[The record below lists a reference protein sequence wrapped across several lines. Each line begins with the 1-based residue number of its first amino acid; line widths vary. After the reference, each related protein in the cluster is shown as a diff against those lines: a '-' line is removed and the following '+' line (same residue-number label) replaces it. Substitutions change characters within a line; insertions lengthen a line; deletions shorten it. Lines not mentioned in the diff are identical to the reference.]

1 MKLHMPNHHLALLTM
16 CGLMF
21 VAQADAQTLYK
32 YVDKDGKV
40 TYSDVPPK
48 DGEKASKVIVDK
60 NVNITKLNTKDAS
73 GKEQKFAD
81 VKARGD
87 ARAALRDKLQADVK
101 TAEVN
106 LEKAKKALEDG
117 RVPVEGETRIV
128 VGKNSNSVQ
137 RTPEY
142 FARIEALEEALK
154 KAEAR
159 VKEAEAKYQRGA
171 PD

>member
-1 MKLHMPNHHLALLTM
+1 MRNLNSVTTLVLFFL
-16 CGLMF
+16 GLV
-21 VAQADAQTLYK
+21 VATQADAQTLYK
-32 YVDKDGKV
+32 YVDKDGKI
-40 TYSDVPPK
+40 TYSDIPPK
-48 DGEKASKVIVDK
+48 DGEKASKVTVDK
-60 NVNITKLNTKDAS
+60 NVNLTKLNTKDAS

-81 VKARGD
+81 IKARGD
-87 ARAALRDKLQADVK
+87 ARSALRDKLQGEIK
-101 TAEVN
+101 TAETN

-117 RVPVEGETRIV
+117 RDPLEGETRIV

-142 FARIEALEEALK
+142 FARIEALEEAVK

-159 VKEAEAKYQRGA
+159 VKEAEVKFQRGA